1 MSEIR
6 VNTIVAEGGLSAPN
20 LPYGAQVPVG
30 YGISG
35 AGSINLTGVCT
46 AGIGTFSTLYGS
58 GAYITAL
65 AAANLTGTINGDRL
79 PDPLP
84 AISGTNLT
92 SLTGANISGALAA
105 VSGSS
110 LTGVVTTAATA
121 SSQTVNGSLIF
132 SGDAKVGGALTVVG
146 NLTVDGDTTT
156 VNTSTLDVADKTV
169 GIASTTAATNT
180 TAAGAGI
187 EIYASSATAN
197 NNKTILWQNTSNCFE
212 FSESVKLKG
221 VSETSINN
229 GSTGVQTYIN
239 GTSLVLELDLEAGSV
254 FNYTS
259 PAVAAAAQAGGIG
272 IVSFKNMPANAQ
284 NIRSVSLV
292 HTQGKGTAGF
302 GNTNAV
308 QGIGITCTVIPKSG
322 GSAVAGITTRAFC
335 GGGSG
340 AASTV
345 TCSPDHGGAGNVTG
359 DIDIISF
366 MIHYTGGTNTQLSSY
381 KVFVTKNGG
390 FTQGGVG
397 V

>member
-6 VNTIVAEGGLSAPN
+6 VNTIQNEAGTGRPTF
-20 LPYGAQVPVG
+20 PYGLVA
-30 YGISG
+30 
-35 AGSINLTGVCT
+35 
-46 AGIGTFSTLYGS
+46 
-58 GAYITAL
+58 
-65 AAANLTGTINGDRL
+65 
-79 PDPLP
+79 
-84 AISGTNLT
+84 
-92 SLTGANISGALAA
+92 
-105 VSGSS
+105 
-110 LTGVVTTAATA
+110 TTD
-121 SSQTVNGSLIF
+121 VL
-132 SGDAKVGGALTVVG
+132 VGGALTITG
-146 NLTVDGDTTT
+146 NMTVDGTQTI

-169 GIASTTAATNT
+169 GIASTTAATDT

-187 EIYASSATAN
+187 EIYASSATPN

-239 GTSLVLELDLEAGSV
+239 GTSLVLELDMESGTV

-259 PAVAAAAQAGGIG
+259 PTVALAAQAGGIG

-284 NIRSVSLV
+284 NIRTVTLV
-292 HTQGKGTAGF
+292 HTQGKGTAGY
-302 GNTNAV
+302 GNTVVA

-322 GSAVAGITTRAFC
+322 GAAVAGISTRAFC

-345 TCSPDHGGAGNVTG
+345 TCSADYGTAGNVSG
-359 DIDIISF
+359 DVDILSF
-366 MIHYTGGTNTQLSSY
+366 MIHYTGGTNTALSSY
-381 KVFVTKNGG
+381 KVYVTNNGG
-390 FTQGGVG
+390 FTQGSVG

>member
-1 MSEIR
+1 MSDIR
-6 VNTIVAEGGLSAPN
+6 VNNIQNEAGTGRPTF
-20 LPYGAQVPVG
+20 PYGLVA
-30 YGISG
+30 
-35 AGSINLTGVCT
+35 
-46 AGIGTFSTLYGS
+46 
-58 GAYITAL
+58 
-65 AAANLTGTINGDRL
+65 
-79 PDPLP
+79 
-84 AISGTNLT
+84 
-92 SLTGANISGALAA
+92 
-105 VSGSS
+105 
-110 LTGVVTTAATA
+110 TTD
-121 SSQTVNGSLIF
+121 VL
-132 SGDAKVGGALTVVG
+132 VGGALTITG
-146 NLTVDGDTTT
+146 NMTVDGTQTI

-169 GIASTTAATNT
+169 GIASTTAATDT

-187 EIYASSATAN
+187 EIYASSATPN

-239 GTSLVLELDLEAGSV
+239 GTSLVLELDMESGTV

-259 PAVAAAAQAGGIG
+259 PAIAAASDAGGIG

-284 NIRSVSLV
+284 NVQTVTLV

-340 AASTV
+340 AASTI

-366 MIHYTGGTNTQLSSY
+366 MVHYTGGTNTQLSSY
-381 KVFVTKNGG
+381 KVFVTKSGG

>member
-1 MSEIR
+1 MSTLRVDNIR
-6 VNTIVAEGGLSAPN
+6 SRTGTAVSITEGNSIMVGGAMTVTGGLTVSGSAN
-20 LPYGAQVPVG
+20 
-30 YGISG
+30 
-35 AGSINLTGVCT
+35 INTTGV
-46 AGIGTFSTLYGS
+46 
-58 GAYITAL
+58 ITA
-65 AAANLTGTINGDRL
+65 TTFDG
-79 PDPLP
+79 
-84 AISGTNLT
+84 
-92 SLTGANISGALAA
+92 A
-105 VSGSS
+105 VSGNGSA
-110 LTGVVTTAATA
+110 LTGIVTGGAVT
-121 SSQTVNGSLIF
+121 SSQTVLGSLNLSDDVI
-132 SGDAKVGGALTVVG
+132 VGGGLTVNG
-146 NLTVDGDTTT
+146 NFKVDGTQTI
-156 VNTSTLDVADKTV
+156 VNTETLDVADKTV

-197 NNKTILWQNTSNCFE
+197 NNKTLLWQNTSNCFE

-239 GTSLVLELDLEAGSV
+239 GTSLVLEFDLEAGSV

-259 PAVAAAAQAGGIG
+259 PAVAAASDAAGIG

-284 NIRSVSLV
+284 NVRTVTLV
-292 HTQGKGTAGF
+292 HTQGKATAGF

-322 GSAVAGITTRAFC
+322 GSAVAGIATRAFC

-345 TCSPDHGGAGNVTG
+345 TCTPDHGGAGNVTG
-359 DIDIISF
+359 EIDIISF
-366 MIHYTGGTNTQLSSY
+366 LVHYTGGTNTQLASY